1 VSCACCRKKV
11 KFDLNFFLNGGW
23 IRTTLNAPY
32 NFHLKVK
39 LSSCLLKHH
48 AIKTYESVQH
58 QASVV
63 SGQVYDPTALPP
75 LTDISV
81 HTGWVEADWAAEP
94 MSTLSR
100 IKPQSIDSPAGRL
113 HTVSQISVT
122 LSADP
127 TTKLI
132 HIRLVLSEVKHSH

>member
-1 VSCACCRKKV
+1 M
-11 KFDLNFFLNGGW
+11 F
-23 IRTTLNAPY
+23 NAPY

-39 LSSCLLKHH
+39 LSSYLLKHH

-63 SGQVYDPTALPP
+63 SGQVYDPTALN
-75 LTDISV
+75 LWTDISV
-81 HTGWVEADWAAEP
+81 NTGWVEADWAAEP
-94 MSTLSR
+94 MSTLPR
-100 IKPQSIDSPAGRL
+100 IKPQSIDSPARRL

-127 TTKLI
+127 STKFNSQSVNTFRGKTLP
-132 HIRLVLSEVKHSH
+132 LSLYSEKFCTNNS